1 MTTVIEG
8 KMEIQFFI
16 GEGDDRQPDG
26 APITLETGQ
35 TGFIRGGRVHSAKY
49 LEDCKLVYVHS
60 GPFGVEEKEE
70 GEPTVHQR
78 FYSYA
83 PNLPNTDS
91 RATLQANCWRAAV
104 SKSVKSVGQA

>member
-60 GPFGVEEKEE
+60 GPFGFEEK
-70 GEPTVHQR
+70 
-78 FYSYA
+78 
-83 PNLPNTDS
+83 
-91 RATLQANCWRAAV
+91 
-104 SKSVKSVGQA
+104 